1 MRRAFR
7 LAPEAAADL
16 REIWRYIAADSVHAA
31 KRFRLKL
38 LDACRQLGMNPGM
51 GHTREDLTDQA
62 LLFWPVGSYLII
74 YRADRGPIEIV
85 AVAHGSRDIPAFL
98 RRRLPS

>member
-1 MRRAFR
+1 MKKAFR
-7 LAPEAAADL
+7 LASDAAEDI
-16 REIWRYIAADSVHAA
+16 REIWRHIAADNVPVA

-38 LDACRQLGMNPGM
+38 LDSCRQLGMNPGM

-74 YRADRGPIEIV
+74 YRAERGSIEIV